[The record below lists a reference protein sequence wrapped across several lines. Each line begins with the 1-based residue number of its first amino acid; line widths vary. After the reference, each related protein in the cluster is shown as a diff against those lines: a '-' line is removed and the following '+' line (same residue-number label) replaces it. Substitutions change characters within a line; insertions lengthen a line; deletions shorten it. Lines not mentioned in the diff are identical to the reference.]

1 MRVRFIAPVT
11 AALVAGTVALTA
23 GTASAAPAPSASP
36 ATATATATDIAGVSA
51 PLTYALPNGDT
62 FTGTFTPTHFSHR
75 RGQLL
80 ATGVVTGTVTG
91 TNAPTGDITPQT
103 VTTTVSRASAPAGAS
118 PTTAAAAPAQAAASC
133 TILDLVLGPLHLNL
147 LGLVVDLNQVHLTI
161 TAVPGAGNLLGN
173 LLCAVANL
181 LNGNGALGGLSN
193 LLNQILAILQGL

>member
-1 MRVRFIAPVT
+1 MRVRFIAPV
-11 AALVAGTVALTA
+11 AVALVAGMLALTA
-23 GTASAAPAPSASP
+23 GTASAAPAPTASP
-36 ATATATATDIAGVSA
+36 ATATDIAGVSA

-62 FTGTFTPTHFSHR
+62 FTGTFTPTHFSNH

-91 TNAPTGDITPQT
+91 DTAPTGAITPQT
-103 VTTTVSRASAPAGAS
+103 VTTTVTRPSAPAA
-118 PTTAAAAPAQAAASC
+118 TTAQTGAAAPAQATASC
-133 TILDLVLGPLHLNL
+133 TILDLVLGPLHLDL

-181 LNGNGALGGLSN
+181 LNGGGTLGGLST

>member
-1 MRVRFIAPVT
+1 MRVRLLAPLT
-11 AALVAGTVALTA
+11 AALVAGTLALTA
-23 GTASAAPAPSASP
+23 GTATAAPAPAAPTAAAAP
-36 ATATATATDIAGVSA
+36 AAIEGVSA
-51 PLTYALPNGDT
+51 PITYVLPNGDT
-62 FTGTFTPTHFSHR
+62 FTGTFTPTHFSNH

-91 TNAPTGDITPQT
+91 DAAPIGPITPQT
-103 VTTTVSRASAPAGAS
+103 VTTTVTRASAPAA
-118 PTTAAAAPAQAAASC
+118 TTAQAAASC
-133 TILDLVLGPLHLNL
+133 TILDLVLGPLHLDL

-181 LNGNGALGGLSN
+181 LNGSGTLGDLSN